1 MHVRDA
7 LYMPQLK
14 WKAGECKALGTARD
28 AMSGRLLPA
37 FRIPPSGGFDP
48 DEQRV
53 LTPLEHIRSFGARL
67 SASWGKRLV
76 FVDASLVDDDEHAS
90 ACHRHPLTE
99 LIERAW
105 LEGAFAAPVVSL
117 QSSSSYVEAV
127 KRYTSANR
135 DWPICLRLSLSDMER
150 IRSFVELEVVVKAFG
165 ASAHNTVL
173 LFDGGALH
181 VSDSE
186 SFVHLLAER
195 FAVLAPRNAW
205 ARVFWGSTSFP
216 EKPSLKAGVDGQ
228 FPRSDW
234 DLYQS
239 IVNSGSDFPSI
250 PMFSDYALEFP
261 SHYKPAKVPPVA
273 HFRYSTE
280 SDYWI
285 FKGQTTKKPNGYEAI
300 FPVARRLVGSEHFFG
315 DAYSLGNR
323 FIANLIADGAKT
335 GNASTWRWA
344 STDHHISLTLNQ
356 LSLLHG
362 VSDQSFDQEP
372 ASLKQ
377 LQLI

>member
-14 WKAGECKALGTARD
+14 WKAGECKALGTAQD
-28 AMSGRLLPA
+28 AMSGRLLPT

-76 FVDASLVDDDEHAS
+76 FVDASLVDDDEHAT

-117 QSSSSYVEAV
+117 QSSSSYIQAV
-127 KRYTSANR
+127 SRYTSANR
-135 DWPICLRLSLSDMER
+135 HWPICLRLSLSDMER
-150 IRSFVELEVVVKAFG
+150 LRSFGELEAIVKAFG
-165 ASAHNTVL
+165 ALAENTVL
-173 LFDGGALH
+173 LFDGGAVH
-181 VSDSE
+181 ISDPE
-186 SFVHLLAER
+186 PFVHLVAER
-195 FAVLAPRNAW
+195 FAVLAPRNTW

-216 EKPSLKAGVDGQ
+216 EKPNLKAGVDGH

-239 IVNSGSDFPSI
+239 IVNNGSEFPSI

-261 SHYKPAKVPPVA
+261 SNYRPVKVPPVA

-280 SDYWI
+280 TDYWI
-285 FKGQTTKKPNGYEAI
+285 FKGQSTKKPNGFETI
-300 FPVARRLVGSEHFFG
+300 FPVAKRLVESDHFLG
-315 DAYSLGNR
+315 GTYSLGDR
-323 FIANLIADGAKT
+323 FIAGLALDSAKT

-344 STDHHISLTLNQ
+344 STDHHISLTLKQ
-356 LSLLHG
+356 LSILHE
-362 VSDQSFDQEP
+362 VSDRPIAKVPEP
-372 ASLKQ
+372 SKQ

>member
-1 MHVRDA
+1 MQVHNA

-14 WKAGECKALGTARD
+14 WKAGECKALGTARE

-48 DEQRV
+48 VEQRI
-53 LTPLEHIRSFGARL
+53 LSPLEHIRSFGSRL
-67 SASWGKRLV
+67 QASWGRRPV
-76 FVDASLVDDDEHAS
+76 FVDASLVDDDQHAA

-117 QSSSSYVEAV
+117 QSSASYVEAV

-150 IRSFVELEVVVKAFG
+150 LRSFGELEATVNSFG
-165 ASAHNTVL
+165 ATAGNTVL

-181 VSDSE
+181 ITDPE
-186 SFVHLLAER
+186 PFVHLVAER
-195 FAVLAPRNAW
+195 FAVLAPRNTW

-216 EKPSLKAGVDGQ
+216 EKPNLKAGIDGC

-234 DLYQS
+234 ELYQS
-239 IVNSGSDFPSI
+239 IIDNRAEFPSV

-261 SHYKPAKVPPVA
+261 SQYKPVKVPPVA
-273 HFRYSTE
+273 HIRYSNET
-280 SDYWI
+280 DYWI
-285 FKGQTTKKPNGYEAI
+285 FKGPSTKKPNGFEAI
-300 FPVARRLVGSEHFFG
+300 IPVARRLIDSGHFYG
-315 DAYSLGNR
+315 KTYSPGNR
-323 FIANLIADGAKT
+323 FLAGLVLDGAKT

-344 STDHHISLTLNQ
+344 STDHHISLVLNQ
-356 LSLLHG
+356 LSVLHDINTDTA
-362 VSDQSFDQEP
+362 VDSFIP
-372 ASLKQ
+372 LRQ

>member
-76 FVDASLVDDDEHAS
+76 FVDASLVDDDTHAT

-105 LEGAFAAPVVSL
+105 LEGAMAAPVVSL
-117 QSSSSYVEAV
+117 QSSSSYIEAV

-135 DWPICLRLSLSDMER
+135 NWPICLRLSLTDMER
-150 IRSFVELEVVVKAFG
+150 LRSFGELEASVKGFG

-181 VSDSE
+181 ISDPE
-186 SFVHLLAER
+186 PFVHLVSER
-195 FAVLAPRNAW
+195 FAVLAPRDTW

-216 EKPSLKAGVDGQ
+216 EKPNLKAGVDGR

-234 DLYQS
+234 ALYQS
-239 IVNSGSDFPSI
+239 IVKNGSEFPSI

-261 SHYKPAKVPPVA
+261 SNYKPVRVPPVA

-280 SDYWI
+280 TDYWI
-285 FKGQTTKKPNGYEAI
+285 FKGHSTKKPNGFETI
-300 FPVARRLVGSEHFFG
+300 FPVARRLVESGQFFG
-315 DAYSLGNR
+315 DAYSLGNK
-323 FIANLIADGAKT
+323 FIANLVLEGVKT

-344 STDHHISLTLNQ
+344 STDHHISLILNQ
-356 LSLLHG
+356 LSALHD
-362 VSDQSFDQEP
+362 VRDHSTATVAAP
-372 ASLKQ
+372 LKQ

>member
-1 MHVRDA
+1 MSVRDA

-14 WKAGECKALGTARD
+14 WKSGECKALGTARG

-53 LTPLEHIRSFGARL
+53 LSPLEHIRSFGARL
-67 SASWGKRLV
+67 SANWGKRPV
-76 FVDASLVDDDEHAS
+76 FVDASLVDDDKHAA
-90 ACHRHPLTE
+90 ACRRHPLTE

-105 LEGAFAAPVVSL
+105 LEGAFAAPIVSL
-117 QSSSSYVEAV
+117 QSSPSYVEAV

-150 IRSFVELEVVVKAFG
+150 LRSFGELDAVVNTFG
-165 ASAHNTVL
+165 ASPHNTVL

-181 VSDSE
+181 ISDPE
-186 SFVHLLAER
+186 PFVHLVAER
-195 FAVLAPRNAW
+195 FAVLAPRNTW

-216 EKPSLKAGVDGQ
+216 EKPNLKAGVDGR

-234 DLYQS
+234 ELYRS
-239 IVNSGSDFPSI
+239 IVSNGSEFPSV

-261 SHYKPAKVPPVA
+261 SYYKPVKVPPVA
-273 HFRYSTE
+273 HLRYSTE
-280 SDYWI
+280 TDYWI
-285 FKGQTTKKPNGYEAI
+285 FKGQSTKKPNGFGAI
-300 FPVARRLVGSEHFFG
+300 FPVARRLVSSEYFFG
-315 DAYSLGNR
+315 EEYSLGNK
-323 FIANLIADGAKT
+323 FIDSLLLEGAKT

-344 STDHHISLTLNQ
+344 STDHHISLILKQ
-356 LSLLHG
+356 LSVLHEVEG
-362 VSDQSFDQEP
+362 ETAREP
-372 ASLKQ
+372 AIPLKQ